1 MIQEEFLH
9 FVWLHQYFNPK
20 QLITTDGKS
29 VEVLKPGYHNHLA
42 GPDFKEA
49 SIKLEGILWAGSV
62 EIHVKSSDWSAHK
75 HDGDSNY
82 DNVVLHVVF
91 THDREILN
99 ADGQPIPTLEL
110 KGLVKPGLLSRYKTI
125 VESQTDIPCD
135 NSFHK
140 VKAVTKL
147 SMLEFA
153 LVRRLER
160 KGDLFK
166 EILESNNQDWEQST
180 YQWLASGFGFK
191 TNSEN
196 MLQLANAVPLKVLQK
211 HADLKQWEALLFG
224 ASGLLNASDNDAYA
238 NELRREYAF
247 LERKYEVKSSLNYN
261 QWHFSGVRPSNFPTL
276 RIAQF
281 AALVH
286 SHPNLFSLFTH
297 FTDLVSLQ
305 NLLQV
310 SQSEYWKTH
319 LNFGAKSKFQNKA
332 MSKSAAQGLMIN
344 TIAPLLVAYSE
355 YKDDADMLDRA
366 MNILMTLPVEQNHI
380 IRKWQSLGWNVNSS
394 FDTQGLIELHNEY
407 CLTRKCMKCKIGI
420 ELVKA

>member
-125 VESQTDIPCD
+125 VESQTDIPCG

-147 SMLEFA
+147 SMLEFT

-160 KGDLFK
+160 KGDLSRRFWK
-166 EILESNNQDWEQST
+166 AII
-180 YQWLASGFGFK
+180 K
-191 TNSEN
+191 TGSKAPTNGWR
-196 MLQLANAVPLKVLQK
+196 
-211 HADLKQWEALLFG
+211 ADLALKQIQRTCCNWLMLC
-224 ASGLLNASDNDAYA
+224 
-238 NELRREYAF
+238 
-247 LERKYEVKSSLNYN
+247 
-261 QWHFSGVRPSNFPTL
+261 P
-276 RIAQF
+276 
-281 AALVH
+281 
-286 SHPNLFSLFTH
+286 
-297 FTDLVSLQ
+297 
-305 NLLQV
+305 
-310 SQSEYWKTH
+310 
-319 LNFGAKSKFQNKA
+319 SKFC
-332 MSKSAAQGLMIN
+332 KSMQI
-344 TIAPLLVAYSE
+344 
-355 YKDDADMLDRA
+355 
-366 MNILMTLPVEQNHI
+366 
-380 IRKWQSLGWNVNSS
+380 
-394 FDTQGLIELHNEY
+394 
-407 CLTRKCMKCKIGI
+407 
-420 ELVKA
+420 

>member
-82 DNVVLHVVF
+82 YNVVLHVVF

-125 VESQTDIPCD
+125 VESQTDIPCG

-147 SMLEFA
+147 SMLEFT

-247 LERKYEVKSSLNYN
+247 LERKYEVKSSLSYN